1 MGITVKAGPD
11 GNTLEVPRN
20 VLLPHAEAVSGMLTG
35 DADNAVL
42 ELTEFPLQ
50 TVLDI
55 MKALTVVKLDPDGV
69 GTDSG
74 KAMMM
79 GSHLN
84 KLETGD
90 AGSPPTIHD
99 PEQAEFIRLAMHLDC
114 KELLR
119 RLRKIATAAH
129 AAHVKEL
136 EEVVISGEFK
146 S

>member
-1 MGITVKAGPD
+1 MGAGPD
-11 GNTLEVPRN
+11 GNTLEVPRS

-35 DADNAVL
+35 DSESAIL

-55 MKALTVVKLDPDGV
+55 MKALTVVKIDPDGV
-69 GTDSG
+69 GTDAA

-84 KLETGD
+84 KLETCD
-90 AGSPPTIHD
+90 AGSPPTLHD
-99 PEQAEFIRLAMHLDC
+99 PDHAEFIRLAMYLDC

-119 RLRKIATAAH
+119 RLRKIA
-129 AAHVKEL
+129 
-136 EEVVISGEFK
+136 
-146 S
+146 